1 MWRDVVDLVD
11 VDIAVLVA
19 VAIAVAVVDDVVVE

>member
-1 MWRDVVDLVD
+1 MVGVWGSDDKLCESGKKV

-19 VAIAVAVVDDVVVE
+19 VIG